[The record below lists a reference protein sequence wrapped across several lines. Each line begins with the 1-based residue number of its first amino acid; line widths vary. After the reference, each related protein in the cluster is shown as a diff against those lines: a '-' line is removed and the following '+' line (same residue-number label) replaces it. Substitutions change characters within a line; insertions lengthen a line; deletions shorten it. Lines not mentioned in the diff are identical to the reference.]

1 MNLLNK
7 IISKYMYRT
16 TAALVVLIIVVLLM
30 IQLFTEQ
37 RRAVDDSLRTLEKVE
52 QVLTE
57 NQADLEVIKQEYAQT
72 CLRNAEVVARIIEDS
87 PEVLNDVNELKEI
100 AVSMEIDEIHIF
112 DTTGRIYAG
121 THPQYYDFTFDS
133 GEQMMFFKPMLEDR
147 SLKLVQD
154 ITPNTADDKPMQ
166 YSAVWSENNS
176 FIVQVGMEPVNA
188 LKAMEKNEL
197 SYIFSLFRVNH
208 DANYYAI
215 NIESGVIVG
224 STDLDSVGGNAV
236 DLGFDMNKVKTD
248 PDGFHSRISGTHSF
262 CIFRI
267 SGENYVGRVVH
278 TQNLYRRV
286 PTTMFW
292 IALSLTVVGV
302 VLAKIVV
309 RYMDKYV
316 VQSIHRVNKNLQEL
330 SEGNLSET
338 VDVRSSLE
346 LSELSDYINTMVRS
360 LLENNRRMS
369 YVLSK
374 TGLYI
379 GVYEYNRRTEKVR
392 FSEHVPMIFGTDA
405 ENLEKYSHDAE
416 GFIKFLD
423 EIRSTP
429 FSDENDVYQ
438 LGERYIRL
446 DESKSGEDVFGV
458 TVDITEE
465 ISKRKALEHERD
477 VDALTGLYNRRG
489 LETKLA
495 ELFSQPQELRHSAII
510 MIDADGLKEI
520 NDSYGHEKGDKYLKK
535 IADVINHFGIH
546 ESVAARQGGDEY
558 VLFLYG
564 YDSEIELQ
572 RTIETLDHIRENST
586 AALSKDIVVPLRF
599 SMGYSF
605 VNEECDHAQLLKAA
619 DERMYTDKA
628 VRKKQLSEAE

>member
-72 CLRNAEVVARIIEDS
+72 CLRNAEVVARIIENS

-224 STDLDSVGGNAV
+224 STDLDSVGGSAA
-236 DLGFDMNKVKTD
+236 DLGFDMNKVKND
-248 PDGFHSRISGTHSF
+248 RDGFHSRISGTHSF

-292 IALSLTVVGV
+292 IALSLTVVGI

-309 RYMDKYV
+309 WYMDKYV

-379 GVYEYNRRTEKVR
+379 GVYEYNRRTEKVH
-392 FSEHVPMIFGTDA
+392 FSEYVPMILGTDA
-405 ENLEKYSHDAE
+405 EKLEKYSHDAA

-429 FSDENDVYQ
+429 FADENDVYQ

-446 DESKSGEDVFGV
+446 DESRSGDDVFGV

-477 VDALTGLYNRRG
+477 IDALTGLYNRRG

-495 ELFSQPQELRHSAII
+495 ELFSRPQELRHSAII
-510 MIDADGLKEI
+510 MIDADGLKGI

-535 IADVINHFGIH
+535 IADVINHFGIC

-605 VNEECDHAQLLKAA
+605 VNEESDHTQLLKAA